1 MNQSN
6 AINQNVAAQLA
17 KVENL
22 LSDAKTKG
30 DRVACMLANKAQTI
44 ITTLELTLSG
54 TGVLD
59 NNIKSKIDNLYLQAH
74 NIVNGVYKAC

>member
-1 MNQSN
+1 MNTIT
-6 AINQNVAAQLA
+6 INQNVATQLA

-22 LSDAKTKG
+22 LMDAKSKS
-30 DRVACMLANKAQTI
+30 DRAACMLANKAQTI

-54 TGVLD
+54 TGLLD
-59 NNIKSKIDNLYLQAH
+59 NNIKLKIDNLYLQAH